1 MRSEYRLRRTSSGF
15 TLIELLIAIS
25 ILAMIAVLGWRGLDG
40 IIRSREALNQEMEKS
55 RGIQLAFAQIENDC
69 AHLMDASLMPG
80 QSVLS
85 AGGNK
90 LMLIRS
96 VSDDAQPTRYQVVVY
111 SVVDA
116 QLSRRELA
124 LTRELKRLR
133 ADWELAMGD
142 ADGATP
148 IVLQKD
154 VQSIQMRTWKTG
166 ETGWRN
172 GGDDIQNPSQ
182 QIANPAFPVA
192 NGPKSAKLTGLELT
206 LQLASRPVP
215 MVKVFLLGAA

>member
-111 SVVDA
+111 SVVDT
-116 QLSRRELA
+116 QLSRRELP

-142 ADGATP
+142 GDGATP

-166 ETGWRN
+166 ETGWRD
-172 GGDDIQNPSQ
+172 GGDDIQNPTQ
-182 QIANPAFPVA
+182 QITNPAFPVV
-192 NGPKSAKLTGLELT
+192 NGPKSAKLAGLELT

>member
-1 MRSEYRLRRTSSGF
+1 MRSEYRLRRSSSGF

-40 IIRSREALNQEMEKS
+40 IIRSRQALNQEMEQS

-69 AHLMDASLMPG
+69 AHLMDASLLPG

-90 LMLIRS
+90 LMLIRA

-116 QLSRRELA
+116 QLSRRELP
-124 LTRELKRLR
+124 LTRELRRLR
-133 ADWELAMGD
+133 ADWELAMSDGD
-142 ADGATP
+142 GTTP

-166 ETGWRN
+166 ETGWRS

-182 QIANPAFPVA
+182 VLTNPAFPA
-192 NGPKSAKLTGLELT
+192 ITGPKSAKLAGLELT
-206 LQLASRPVP
+206 LQLISRPAP